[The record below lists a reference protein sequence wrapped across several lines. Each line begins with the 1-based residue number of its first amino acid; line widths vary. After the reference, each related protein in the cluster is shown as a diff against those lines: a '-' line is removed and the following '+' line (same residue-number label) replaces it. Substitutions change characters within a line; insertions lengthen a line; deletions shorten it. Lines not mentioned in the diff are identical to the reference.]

1 MTHILQRR
9 RHIGARMTIEVNES
23 RNNLQGILG
32 ALGATL
38 QEIDTEQ
45 GGGYDPQRYNL
56 TELLRR
62 MGLTRSRAD

>member
-9 RHIGARMTIEVNES
+9 RHTGARVTIEVNES

-45 GGGYDPQRYNL
+45 GCV
-56 TELLRR
+56 
-62 MGLTRSRAD
+62 

>member
-1 MTHILQRR
+1 MTQIIQRR
-9 RHIGARMTIEVNES
+9 RHVGARVTIEVNES

-32 ALGATL
+32 VTL
-38 QEIDTEQ
+38 QEMDTEQ
-45 GGGYDPQRYNL
+45 DGGYDPQRYNL

>member
-9 RHIGARMTIEVNES
+9 RHTSARVTIEVNES

-32 ALGATL
+32 ATL
-38 QEIDTEQ
+38 QEMDTEQ

>member
-1 MTHILQRR
+1 MPHILQRR

-32 ALGATL
+32 ATL
-38 QEIDTEQ
+38 QEMDTKQ

-56 TELLRR
+56 TELPRR